1 MSYKAGIFARIDEVV
16 SSVEAIDDWV
26 PARSSEATYMYQLR
40 AAQNM
45 NVFEPFTPE
54 QNSLNAYLSARYAD
68 LKLCD
73 YAWRLYAHS
82 RRDDKPKN

>member
-1 MSYKAGIFARIDEVV
+1 MSYKTGTFARIDKVV
-16 SSVEAIDDWV
+16 NSVEVIDDWV

-45 NVFEPFTPE
+45 NVFEPFSPE
-54 QNSLNAYLSARYAD
+54 QKALNAYLSRRKAG

-82 RRDDKPKN
+82 SRDDKPKN